1 MRKYTIFFDT
11 DKFFKPSRTG
21 VGFQY
26 IRTAGIAYWIN
37 AYFKLP
43 EERKVD
49 KNSELVHRL
58 KEWVDKQY
66 EDGRVTV
73 LTDEELIAKIESVC
87 RELHVVL

>member
-1 MRKYTIFFDT
+1 MRT
-11 DKFFKPSRTG
+11 
-21 VGFQY
+21 
-26 IRTAGIAYWIN
+26 
-37 AYFKLP
+37 FKLL